1 MSRSADGN
9 PGDGHGGAGG
19 APDEAPWIAAPSTPD
34 AASLPRRRAESEPVP
49 HGDDDRRT
57 PLGAIRD
64 NVEAFAFA
72 IVLALLLRHFCLE
85 VFKIPTPSMEPTLF
99 GENSGS
105 HPGTDGDRILV
116 DKFAYLLSDPARWDV
131 LVFHYPLDWSRH
143 FIKRCVGLPGERLR
157 IVRGDPWVAPASA
170 VHEGE
175 APTLHPARKPR
186 SVREQLYVPIWPP
199 TGAMAK
205 ERVADAWRDMSG
217 PGVAPFAT
225 PDSATAI
232 SWPGGRATAGV
243 EEPWA
248 ELRFWPGFPIRD
260 TWRADTDPRGLAS
273 DGLPVPDVRL
283 RATVLAQG
291 PAEVELSWSPGD
303 GRRHLL
309 RVASAGRE
317 PSAARTRTKSQ
328 TLDAVLVPKRA
339 MALELESVDGDLRA
353 WVDGKE
359 ASILSDE
366 LPMAEAERIEDPVAT
381 FEPQELSIRLRG
393 AAVTLTGLRVDHDLY
408 YTNHRTDSGFVPM
421 AGETLS
427 IPDDGYF
434 MLGDNTRRSSDSR
447 RWTAAG
453 RKLKDGT
460 EIWWEWSTMPK
471 WITKDGKTW
480 NEVVDVEG
488 VTRRWLDDD
497 RDPETSSLSKRM
509 PTVARDRIVGRA
521 WFALVFWPLKG
532 QSLERIRFIH

>member
-1 MSRSADGN
+1 MTVPRD
-9 PGDGHGGAGG
+9 
-19 APDEAPWIAAPSTPD
+19 DE
-34 AASLPRRRAESEPVP
+34 
-49 HGDDDRRT
+49 RRT
-57 PLGAIRD
+57 VLGAVRD

-99 GENSGS
+99 GESS
-105 HPGTDGDRILV
+105 TTHPGTDGDRILV
-116 DKFAYLLSDPARWDV
+116 DKFAYLTSDPERWDV

-157 IVRGDPWVAPASA
+157 IVRGDPWVAPGSSVRA
-170 VHEGE
+170 GE
-175 APTLHPARKPR
+175 EPVLHPARKPR
-186 SVREQLYVPIWPP
+186 SVREQLYVPVWPP
-199 TGAMAK
+199 RGAMAN
-205 ERVADAWRDMSG
+205 ERVTDAWRDMSG
-217 PGVAPFAT
+217 PGVPPFPAPT
-225 PDSATAI
+225 SATEL
-232 SWPGGRATAGV
+232 SWPGNGGKVTADS
-243 EEPWA
+243 PWG

-260 TWRADTDPRGLAS
+260 TWRADTDPRGLT

-283 RATVLAQG
+283 RATVVAAG
-291 PAEVELSWSPGD
+291 PAEVELSWVPGD
-303 GRRHLL
+303 GRRHVL
-309 RVASAGRE
+309 RVASAGLE
-317 PSAARTRTKSQ
+317 PSAARTRTKTQ
-328 TLDAVLVPKRA
+328 TLDAVLVPDRA
-339 MALELESVDGDLRA
+339 MRLELESVDGDLRA
-353 WVDGKE
+353 WIDGKE
-359 ASILSDE
+359 SSILVDE
-366 LPMAEAERIEDPVAT
+366 LPMADAERIEDPIGAVD
-381 FEPQELSIRLRG
+381 PQELSIRMRG
-393 AAVTLTGLRVDHDLY
+393 AAVKIRDLRVDHDLY

-421 AGETLS
+421 AGETLTL
-427 IPDDGYF
+427 PDDGYF

-471 WITKDGKTW
+471 WVTKDGKTW

-497 RDPETSSLSKRM
+497 RDPEASSLSKRM